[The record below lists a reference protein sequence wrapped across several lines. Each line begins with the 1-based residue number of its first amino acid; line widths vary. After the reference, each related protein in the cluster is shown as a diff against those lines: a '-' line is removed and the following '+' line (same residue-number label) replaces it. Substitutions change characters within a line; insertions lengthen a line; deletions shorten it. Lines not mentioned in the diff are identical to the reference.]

1 MILWAPSAPIPPSG
15 ISALDFP
22 PPPSIFSFPGT
33 ETFPWGDSRWENAS
47 RGLFWFQV
55 GLLVW
60 GLFLFGVVIST
71 RWESGNLGSQ
81 VDPGLGLHSLRVYP
95 GIPSLRE
102 TLGWCPAQDPLEL
115 ISSLIFH
122 LVNPVFLRFSPHF
135 SLPQPNIPTPLRLPV
150 NAITP
155 SLIFPGNHPISRSL
169 FPGNHPISRS
179 LFPGNHPISRSLFP
193 GNHPISRSLFPL
205 ARPWEPGVDVA
216 AEVAP
221 HSSEL
226 GEGASVFLHNSIC
239 TPGLSWNPKLAEF
252 PSLELLG
259 ASWDSGRCHFPT
271 GMGLEIPFPP
281 NPFHDFTVKILPPS
295 PFLGGF
301 GPILILGLG
310 NSVGIRW
317 LFGE

>member
-1 MILWAPSAPIPPSG
+1 M
-15 ISALDFP
+15 
-22 PPPSIFSFPGT
+22 
-33 ETFPWGDSRWENAS
+33 
-47 RGLFWFQV
+47 
-55 GLLVW
+55 
-60 GLFLFGVVIST
+60 
-71 RWESGNLGSQ
+71 
-81 VDPGLGLHSLRVYP
+81 DPGLGSHSLRVYP

-102 TLGWCPAQDPLEL
+102 TLGSCPAQDPLEL
-115 ISSLIFH
+115 ISSLLFH
-122 LVNPVFLRFSPHF
+122 LVNPVFLRFFPHF
-135 SLPQPNIPTPLRLPV
+135 SLTQPNIPTPLRAPV

-155 SLIFPGNHPISRSL
+155 SLIFPGNHPISRSLFPGNHPISRSLFPGNHPISRSLFPGNHPISRSLFPGNHPISRSLFPGNHPISRSLFPGNHPISRSL